1 MEYIM
6 ATTEI
11 QIDEKIKQKIQ
22 EPKRWKVVLLNDD
35 TTPMDFVVGILT
47 EIFKHSQETA
57 KEITLEIH
65 NNGSGIAGIYNFE
78 IAEAKAVEATQ
89 LARSNGFPL
98 QVKMEEE

>member
-1 MEYIM
+1 M

>member
-1 MEYIM
+1 M

-35 TTPMDFVVGILT
+35 TTPMDFVIGILT

-65 NNGSGIAGIYNFE
+65 NNGSGIAGVYNFE